1 MTTHTGTTRT
11 KSPRVAWNRHAA
23 SLVPYCSQDAAVSV
37 LASVSVQGRTEGRK
51 HAPRMLRDLRGTKPS
66 RFRFVSSE
74 SVRVKKMKKFVL
86 EQPCS
91 TGDWTGTVRHK
102 PVPAGRTGLPD
113 QFPAGGD
120 RSQPRTERTG
130 PSDRLARALVG
141 PCLSDHRSNTA
152 AVSGVLLRASHS
164 YQGQAARTNGIRP
177 SLLHRP
183 LPLHSPLSQLF
194 ISKLKVIV
202 YIILQGGP
210 ALPATVTTPGEISER
225 GESSGSLDK
234 RYIFEGSVSPG
245 SYVVSDHF
253 KRDDSGLPPYNINPG
268 IITPPPKQRCCHNC
282 RVKW

>member
-23 SLVPYCSQDAAVSV
+23 SLVPYCSQDAADVARPQGDQTVTVSV
-37 LASVSVQGRTEGRK
+37 CTVSIDRLNTAGQ
-51 HAPRMLRDLRGTKPS
+51 A
-66 RFRFVSSE
+66 
-74 SVRVKKMKKFVL
+74 VL

-164 YQGQAARTNGIRP
+164 YHGQAARTNGIRP

-234 RYIFEGSVSPG
+234 RYILEGSVSPG
-245 SYVVSDHF
+245 SYVGSDHF
-253 KRDDSGLPPYNINPG
+253 KRDDSGLPPYNTNPG